1 MTMRFFKKLLLFS
14 SLLLFFTLVSFN
26 AIDRHFEIAKSLET
40 FASLYRDI
48 NRYYVDEVSPTDLV
62 NSAIHSMLGSLDP
75 YTNYIPEDQIED
87 YRTMATGEYGGVGME
102 VAYRK
107 EKIIVTM
114 IFEGYPAHKQGVR
127 IGDEIVK
134 VNGVEVKGRP
144 LQNIERLLK
153 GQSESAVRLALKR
166 YGHER
171 LLDFTLNF
179 EKVKEKN
186 VPYYGMVTKDIGLI
200 KLSDFTQK
208 ASIEVKTAM
217 LELKNQG
224 ATSLIIDLRGN
235 PGGLLNESV
244 NISNLFLPRG
254 YEIVAMR
261 GRTDD
266 WSKNY
271 QALNEPVDVDIPLAV
286 LIDKNSASASEI
298 VSGVIQDYDRGVLVG
313 QRSFGKGLV
322 QTTTPLSYNAQL
334 KVTVAKYYIP
344 SGRCI
349 QELDYSRKNDLGEA
363 GKLADSLRV
372 AFKTR
377 RSGRTVYDGAGVEP
391 DVVTSV
397 KAYAPITQS
406 LIGKELIFEYANI
419 FRHQYDTIPSAK
431 QFKLTDAQYQEF
443 VKWLK
448 GKDYAYE
455 TKVEES
461 LENLVAS
468 AKEDRYYEDI
478 KLQITT
484 LEKQVK
490 SNKES
495 DLYKFKKEIAEVLE
509 HEIAVRYFFQTGSM
523 EATFDDNQDILTA
536 VRILKDSKKYRE
548 ILAGNP

>member
-1 MTMRFFKKLLLFS
+1 MRFFKKLLLFS